1 MDEGELRVFIQGAT
15 RYFQQITRMPAE
27 IGAAYLANP
36 RDAPALDMTGIIGV
50 SGARKG
56 VVYMTAPRGMLNS
69 VLLAMGETDLSHN
82 MQLDLAGEMA
92 NTIAGNAR
100 EHFGAQFMISV
111 PIVVAG
117 SLKTVR
123 LPEHIRSFVIPLKW
137 QREDAAV
144 VVCLE

>member
-1 MDEGELRVFIQGAT
+1 MDESELRVFIHGAT
-15 RYFQQITRMPAE
+15 RYFQQITRVPAE

-36 RDAPALDMTGIIGV
+36 RDAPAYDMTGIIGV

-56 VVYMTAPRGMLNS
+56 CVYLTAPKAMLNS
-69 VLLAMGETDLSHN
+69 VLLAMGENDLSHH
-82 MQLDLAGEMA
+82 MHMDLAGEIA

-100 EHFGAQFMISV
+100 EHFGTQFMISV

-117 SLKTVR
+117 TLDTVK
-123 LPEHIRSFVIPLKW
+123 LPEQIRSFVIPLTW
-137 QREDAAV
+137 HRQNAAV

>member
-15 RYFQQITRMPAE
+15 RYFQQITRLPAE

-36 RDAPALDMTGIIGV
+36 RDAPAMDMTGIIGV

-56 VVYMTAPRGMLNS
+56 VVYLTAPRTLLNN
-69 VLLAMGETDLSHN
+69 VLLAMGENELSHN
-82 MQLDLAGEMA
+82 MQLDLAGEIA

-100 EHFGAQFMISV
+100 EHFGQEFMISV

-117 SLKTVR
+117 SLETVK
-123 LPEHIRSFVIPLKW
+123 LPAHIRSFVIPLKW
-137 QREDAAV
+137 QRENAAV